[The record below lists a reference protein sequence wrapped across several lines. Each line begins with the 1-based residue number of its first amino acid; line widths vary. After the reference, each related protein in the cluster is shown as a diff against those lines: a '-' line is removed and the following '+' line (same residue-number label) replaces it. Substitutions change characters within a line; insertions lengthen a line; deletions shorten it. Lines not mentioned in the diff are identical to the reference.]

1 MLTVKKLALSTL
13 ISSSL
18 LFYPALQAAAETPQH
33 VVKQPAGGY
42 SVQVGDVLVESRL
55 AGMGDADVRSTLA
68 RKLCRLLPDLPPGI
82 ELGSLAGNSPLGIGR
97 IFKLQGENDGTVLVE
112 ETRFPG
118 MADHIL
124 LPVSHT
130 GMLTD
135 KRVAGQTAAFLRH
148 GKFDR

>member
-1 MLTVKKLALSTL
+1 
-13 ISSSL
+13 
-18 LFYPALQAAAETPQH
+18 
-33 VVKQPAGGY
+33 
-42 SVQVGDVLVESRL
+42 
-55 AGMGDADVRSTLA
+55 
-68 RKLCRLLPDLPPGI
+68 
-82 ELGSLAGNSPLGIGR
+82 
-97 IFKLQGENDGTVLVE
+97 
-112 ETRFPG
+112 

>member
-1 MLTVKKLALSTL
+1 MRC
-13 ISSSL
+13 
-18 LFYPALQAAAETPQH
+18 FAAARPDLVCGRIVTLGTPHQGSTTAETIRNWG
-33 VVKQPAGGY
+33 AGTPLLGGAY
-42 SVQVGDVLVESRL
+42 RNMLDGN
-55 AGMGDADVRSTLA
+55 
-68 RKLCRLLPDLPPGI
+68 LPDLPPGI

-148 GKFDR
+148 GRFDR